1 MSEKVNLIL
10 NDYKSTIEEIL
21 GTHLVRIVLYGSYAR
36 GDFNQQSDIDIMILA
51 NVPQEEISSY
61 ADKIYD
67 RTYDFEMQYGIEI
80 NPSVQS
86 NTTYNQWKKV
96 YPFFINIEKDGVA
109 V

>member
-1 MSEKVNLIL
+1 MSDKVNLIL

-36 GDFNQQSDIDIMILA
+36 GDFNQNSDIDIMILA

-67 RTYDFEMQYGIEI
+67 MTYDFEMRYGMERIL
-80 NPSVQS
+80 P
-86 NTTYNQWKKV
+86 NTNWKEQMK
-96 YPFFINIEKDGVA
+96 NI
-109 V
+109 

>member
-1 MSEKVNLIL
+1 MSDKVNLIL
-10 NDYKSTIEEIL
+10 NDYKSTIEAIL

-36 GDFNQQSDIDIMILA
+36 GDFNQHSDIDIMILA

-67 RTYDFEMQYGIEI
+67 MTYDFEMRYGIEI